1 MHYFGPK
8 VFTMKNKAIKAF
20 FEPDS
25 IAIVGA
31 SRDPG
36 KAGYLILKNLLE
48 AGYKGKI
55 FPINPK
61 VQKILGIKSYPS
73 IENIS
78 DEIDLCVIVVPS
90 EIIPQILNQCGKK
103 RVKSAV
109 IISGGFRETGKEGEE
124 LEKTLVKIINDTGI
138 RVIGPNCIGVDN
150 PHIGMSMWV
159 GVKKRGS
166 ISIMSQSGLI
176 GTAIECWAEK
186 ENIGISKCISLGNKI
201 DVNEVE
207 LLEYFDDD
215 PDTDTIV
222 IYVEGIEQG
231 REFMKVAKKVSKNK
245 PIVILKG
252 GKTEKGIKAASSHT
266 RALSGKTEILEAA
279 FRQSGIIIAENLE
292 ELYDYAKALS
302 FMPPPKGRGILV
314 ITSSGGAGIL
324 ATDLIDSLGLEL
336 PQISKIIEE
345 RLRETLPKHCIFDNP
360 FDLTVTTSDK
370 FQLVMEENINDDRI
384 HAFLPIFADPLP
396 QAAEAVKNIVDKT
409 DKPIV
414 VCYVG
419 GAEIEDSEK
428 VKMHSMRIPVFSS
441 PERAVTAINAL
452 VKRKELLN
460 SG

>member
-1 MHYFGPK
+1 MHYVSQK
-8 VFTMKNKAIKAF
+8 VFTMNNSAIKAF
-20 FEPDS
+20 FEPNS
-25 IAIVGA
+25 IAILGA

-61 VQKILGIKSYPS
+61 VQEILGLRSYSS

-90 EIIPQILNQCGKK
+90 AIVPQILNQCGKK

-124 LEKTLVKIINDTGI
+124 IEKTLVKIINDTGI

-166 ISIMSQSGLI
+166 ISIISQSGLV

-222 IYVEGIEQG
+222 IYIEGIDQG
-231 REFMKVAKKVSKNK
+231 REFMKTASKVSENK

-252 GKTEKGIKAASSHT
+252 GKTDKGIKAASFHT
-266 RALSGKTEILEAA
+266 RALSGKNEILEAA

-292 ELYDYAKALS
+292 ELYDYSKVLS

-324 ATDLIDSLGLEL
+324 AVDLIDKLGLKL
-336 PQISKIIEE
+336 PQISKKIEE
-345 RLRETLPKHCIFDNP
+345 RLRKVLPKHCIFDNP
-360 FDLTVTTSDK
+360 FDLTATTSDK
-370 FQLVMEENINDDRI
+370 FQLVMEENIHDDKI

-396 QAAEAVKNIVDKT
+396 QAAEAVKNVVDKT

-419 GAEIEDSEK
+419 GAEIEDLEK
-428 VKMHSMRIPVFSS
+428 AKMHSMRIPVFSS

-452 VKRKELLN
+452 IKRQELLN
-460 SG
+460 NG